1 MATPDLYVLCDPET
15 GRLQHHTGASS
26 EGLSYARYGEPEGH
40 TGRSAERG
48 GRQLAYR
55 RGLAV
60 ARVPAAA
67 ILGAA
72 TSVIAV
78 SEPAPDPVPEPAPMV
93 SGRELARYGGLSAEA
108 DR

>member
-1 MATPDLYVLCDPET
+1 MANVRLIVAPPPDLFVLVRIGEPTQQPRLLHYTAAPSESLAYV
-15 GRLQHHTGASS
+15 
-26 EGLSYARYGEPEGH
+26 RYGEPEGY

-60 ARVPAAA
+60 ARVPAAEL
-67 ILGAA
+67 LGAA

-78 SEPAPDPVPEPAPMV
+78 TEPVVEEV
-93 SGRELARYGGLSAEA
+93 EA
-108 DR
+108 